1 MCRRA
6 RYANHTKSSP
16 TIHVEPSSSFPG
28 DAALVREE
36 RFPGTRRRK
45 AVGEVGIREER
56 ARGPPQLLQLLEG
69 LLPCAIRRPKRIS
82 AELIEVVRLCY
93 MDRKTR
99 TRRGS
104 GLFSRPPWFEP
115 PPHAPHSGFLNQF
128 SADRNSL
135 GPRRGKKQEGLTTT
149 ITNSSCEIRTTHTGV
164 YILRRI
170 HRPSPAHGVDYTRPT
185 LPPSLTG
192 EARDGPLRLSR
203 GPPSGISPRGSSETR
218 PGWSSRVDP
227 APLPRALA
235 AERRSLR
242 RRARRAASD
251 SRHPSPVCH
260 AGVRHAKGLARAGSC
275 SNSIQTASVH
285 IHAAAARFAIFTI
298 ACIAGEWQEE
308 TRTETRTDTRTE
320 EPTTYPNG
328 PRTHGWGGSNIRRRA
343 RRERIYTSPEHVVE
357 HRPARADQLLA
368 ADIVLLAADVIDEG
382 FHLAQPACARA
393 SRKSQVHAPTSQVNS
408 TSNEKESSSISD
420 NTKQHFRSGTT
431 GAPLPRRQRFG
442 ACRDD
447 ENNIYLAR

>member
-1 MCRRA
+1 MCERNVSRAHGGAKQWARSESERRGRAVLRSFFSFLRAFFLAPSAALSASA
-6 RYANHTKSSP
+6 R
-16 TIHVEPSSSFPG
+16 SSSRWSDFVTWTG
-28 DAALVREE
+28 RQG
-36 RFPGTRRRK
+36 R
-45 AVGEVGIREER
+45 GEV
-56 ARGPPQLLQLLEG
+56 RGYLADHP
-69 LLPCAIRRPKRIS
+69 
-82 AELIEVVRLCY
+82 
-93 MDRKTR
+93 
-99 TRRGS
+99 GS
-104 GLFSRPPWFEP
+104 NPLR
-115 PPHAPHSGFLNQF
+115 SGFLNKF

-203 GPPSGISPRGSSETR
+203 GPPSGTSPRGSSETR

-408 TSNEKESSSISD
+408 TSNE
-420 NTKQHFRSGTT
+420 
-431 GAPLPRRQRFG
+431 
-442 ACRDD
+442 
-447 ENNIYLAR
+447 